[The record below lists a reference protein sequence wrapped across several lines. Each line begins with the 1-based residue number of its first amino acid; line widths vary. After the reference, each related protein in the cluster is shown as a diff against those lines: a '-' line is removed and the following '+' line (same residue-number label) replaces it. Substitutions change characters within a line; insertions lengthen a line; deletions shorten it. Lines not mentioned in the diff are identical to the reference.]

1 MNVALLTY
9 YSSRHCTAESTTT
22 ILDLLQR
29 ESSFLFA
36 VSNSNLKLPLGC
48 SDAGPGSGETESTI
62 SSLNKRFSS
71 SCNTLDNASCLEP
84 NPPTVVTR
92 LFAAKCG
99 RIFGTEMVVIVAATS
114 SDAAAAAAAATARSG
129 RTRMEVVERGRRRLV
144 LPAYVLR
151 RTNKYIHIVN
161 SAITCWNSALDD
173 IKQPWMGVRCA
184 CTNV

>member
-1 MNVALLTY
+1 M
-9 YSSRHCTAESTTT
+9 
-22 ILDLLQR
+22 
-29 ESSFLFA
+29 
-36 VSNSNLKLPLGC
+36 
-48 SDAGPGSGETESTI
+48 
-62 SSLNKRFSS
+62 
-71 SCNTLDNASCLEP
+71 
-84 NPPTVVTR
+84 
-92 LFAAKCG
+92 
-99 RIFGTEMVVIVAATS
+99 MVIVAATS
-114 SDAAAAAAAATARSG
+114 SAAAASAAARSG